1 MSLIVLLLVMV
12 ALVTVSLTLGLYLCW
27 YFERRNFP
35 ELAVLPGEPPMARL
49 PAVMGILKEAL
60 SLTLMVYSYPLRLIH
75 DATPARTRH
84 HGEVPV
90 ILVHGYGG
98 NSANF
103 LMMQWRLKWRGWSNV
118 YSVSYTPPHINAR
131 KLSQQVVDHVER
143 ILQSTGAEKAHL
155 VCHSMGGPLTR
166 YALKNLGLAGKV
178 DRVITLGSPH
188 YGSRVAALFPPL
200 GAAAQM
206 RYQSPFIR
214 ELATGETCPGGARYF
229 SIFSNLDNFVLPV
242 STAVLHGAEEN
253 VHVPYLGH
261 VALLYSTRVLDQ
273 VERCLLKPEQSGE

>member
-1 MSLIVLLLVMV
+1 MGLILFLLALLV
-12 ALVTVSLTLGLYLCW
+12 LTTVSITLVFYLCW
-27 YFERRNFP
+27 YYDRRSFP
-35 ELAVLPGEPPMARL
+35 EQSVLPGEQPLRL
-49 PAVMGILKEAL
+49 LPVLLGVAKEAAA
-60 SLTLMVYSYPLRLIH
+60 LTLLVASYPLRLIH
-75 DATPARTRH
+75 DTAPARSRH
-84 HGEVPV
+84 HGEPPV

-103 LMMQWRLKWRGWSNV
+103 LFMQWRLKWRGWSNV

-143 ILQSTGAEKAHL
+143 ILAATGAEKAHL
-155 VCHSMGGPLTR
+155 ICHSMGGPLTR

-188 YGSRVAALFPPL
+188 YGSRVAGLFPPL
-200 GAAAQM
+200 GAAAQL

-214 ELATGETCPGGARYF
+214 ELASEETCPGGARYF
-229 SIFSNLDNFVLPV
+229 SVFSNMDNFVLPV

-253 VHVPYLGH
+253 IHVPYLGH
-261 VALLYSTRVLDQ
+261 CALLYSTRVMDQ
-273 VERCLLKPEQSGE
+273 VERCLLAPIKGS